1 MVTTESTAT
10 LRRPVPRSASIR
22 TRLAATGSVLSIRQ
36 INGLLPPTRWGIGA
50 GRGLIATVMAAGGP
64 PLRGTTTIP
73 VRAAGVR
80 GEMVRAP
87 GVPLGEQVIYYVHG
101 SGYVICSART
111 HRGLASRLSQ
121 ETGLPVFVV
130 DYRLA
135 PEHRFP
141 AAADD
146 VAAGYRWLLANGYAA
161 ANIVMGG
168 DSAGCHLTLD
178 LLLENSRTAMAQP
191 AGAFMFS
198 PLMDLT
204 LTAAETLDRRR
215 PDPMAPAPVGR
226 RMIRLYTGDEPA
238 DSTRLRLTIPPD
250 ATLPPLFV
258 QAAAGEMLADDARQL
273 HDMATSTGNRCEL
286 ELWPGRIH
294 VFQALPLIVPEAT
307 PALRRA
313 ARFVTETLAQANA
326 PIREWVS

>member
-1 MVTTESTAT
+1 M
-10 LRRPVPRSASIR
+10 RRPVPRSASIR

>member
-1 MVTTESTAT
+1 MVTTKSTAT
-10 LRRPVPRSASIR
+10 LPRPVPRSASLR

-50 GRGLIATVMAAGGP
+50 GRGLIATVMALGGP
-64 PLRGTTTIP
+64 PVPGTTTMP

-87 GVPLGEQVIYYVHG
+87 GVPLGERVIYYVHG

-111 HRGLASRLSQ
+111 HRGLASRLSK

-146 VAAGYRWLLANGYAA
+146 VAAGYRWLLANGYQAH
-161 ANIVMGG
+161 NIVMGG

-178 LLLENSRTAMAQP
+178 LLLENARTGTAQP

-204 LTAAETLDRRR
+204 LTAAEELDRRR

-226 RMIRLYTGDEPA
+226 RMIALYTRHEPA
-238 DSTRLRLTIPPD
+238 DSPRLRLTIPP
-250 ATLPPLFV
+250 AVTLPPLFV
-258 QAAAGEMLADDARQL
+258 QAAAEEMLADDARHL
-273 HDMATSTGNRCEL
+273 WRMATSTGNTCRL

-294 VFQALPLIVPEAT
+294 VFQALPLLVPEAT

-313 ARFVTETLAQANA
+313 ASFVTEALAAADA
-326 PIREWVS
+326 PIHEQVS